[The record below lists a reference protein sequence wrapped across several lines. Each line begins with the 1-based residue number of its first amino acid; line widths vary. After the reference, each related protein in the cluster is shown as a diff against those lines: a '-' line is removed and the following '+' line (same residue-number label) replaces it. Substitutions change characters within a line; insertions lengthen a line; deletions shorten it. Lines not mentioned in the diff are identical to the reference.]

1 MKTLTALFTASLIA
15 ITASI
20 AQARDLG
27 PDEALRLRDAGTIV
41 SFEKLNATA
50 LTKHPGSTIT
60 ETELEEE
67 YGKYIYQ
74 VEMRDPQGVE
84 WDLELDAVSG
94 QVLKDHQDT

>member
-1 MKTLTALFTASLIA
+1 MKTLTALSIAAIVGLTASFA
-15 ITASI
+15 H
-20 AQARDLG
+20 ARDLG

-50 LTKHPGSTIT
+50 LSKHPGSTIT
-60 ETELEEE
+60 DTELEEQ

-74 VEMRDPQGVE
+74 IEMRDPQGLE
-84 WDLELDAVSG
+84 WDLELDAVTG

>member
-1 MKTLTALFTASLIA
+1 MKILTALSAASIIAMTASLA
-15 ITASI
+15 H
-20 AQARDLG
+20 ARDLG

-50 LTKHPGSTIT
+50 LTKHPGSTVT
-60 ETELEEE
+60 QTELEEE

-74 VEMRDPQGVE
+74 VELRDPQGIE

>member
-15 ITASI
+15 MTASI

-50 LTKHPGSTIT
+50 IAKHPGSTIT

-74 VEMRDPQGVE
+74 VELRDPQGLN

-94 QVLKDHQDT
+94 TVLKDHQDT

>member
-15 ITASI
+15 MTASL
-20 AQARDLG
+20 AHARDLG

-50 LTKHPGSTIT
+50 LSKHPGSTIT

-67 YGKYIYQ
+67 YGKFVYQ
-74 VEMRDPQGVE
+74 VEMRDPQGLD
-84 WDLELDAVSG
+84 WDMELDAVSG
-94 QVLKDHQDT
+94 QVLKDQQDT

>member
-1 MKTLTALFTASLIA
+1 MKSLTALFTASI
-15 ITASI
+15 IGMTASI

-41 SFEKLNATA
+41 SFETLNATA
-50 LTKHPGSTIT
+50 IAKHPGSTIT

-74 VEMRDPQGVE
+74 VEIRDPQGVD

-94 QVLKDHQDT
+94 VVLKDHQDT

>member
-1 MKTLTALFTASLIA
+1 MKTLTALLTATLIGLTASM
-15 ITASI
+15 

-74 VEMRDPQGVE
+74 VELRDPQGIE

>member
-1 MKTLTALFTASLIA
+1 M
-15 ITASI
+15 TASI

-50 LTKHPGSTIT
+50 IAKHPGSTIT

-74 VEMRDPQGVE
+74 VELRDPQGLN

-94 QVLKDHQDT
+94 TVLKDHQD

>member
-1 MKTLTALFTASLIA
+1 MKTLTVLFGVSLIA
-15 ITASI
+15 LVASQ

-50 LTKHPGSTIT
+50 MSRHPGASIS
-60 ETELEEE
+60 ETELEQE
-67 YGKYIYQ
+67 YGKYLYQ
-74 VEMRDPQGVE
+74 VELRDPQGLE
-84 WDLELDAVSG
+84 WDVELDAVSG